1 MYYVITYLNF
11 LISLFGLWSTV
22 SRIFDG
28 LYLLNKFSG
37 YDSSNVSATIGAYTT
52 TSVFN
57 IIFFG
62 SLTSIYLLIHFNQKN
77 KLIHLATLLSYTII
91 LILIDI
97 SLCFNI
103 FSFVNIR

>member
-62 SLTSIYLLIHFNQKN
+62 SLTSIYLLIH
-77 KLIHLATLLSYTII
+77 LATLFSYTII